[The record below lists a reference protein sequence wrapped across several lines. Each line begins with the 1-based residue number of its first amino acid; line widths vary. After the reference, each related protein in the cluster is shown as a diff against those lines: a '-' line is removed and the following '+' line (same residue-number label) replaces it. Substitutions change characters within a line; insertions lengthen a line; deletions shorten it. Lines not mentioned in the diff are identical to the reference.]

1 MDRKCKTGELLRTN
15 EVQIHP
21 HAGNESHEATART
34 VAVATERAYI
44 EFTLSLFGRPQS
56 DSRQATGAW
65 TPGKREMN
73 TLQLI
78 KARTVRNQ
86 AIETART
93 QMARAYRHQGH
104 TDRVHTPVGSKTK
117 VLRYR
122 GVAYEPIDPQQH
134 PSGGRELRYR
144 GVSYDVY

>member
-1 MDRKCKTGELLRTN
+1 
-15 EVQIHP
+15 
-21 HAGNESHEATART
+21 
-34 VAVATERAYI
+34 
-44 EFTLSLFGRPQS
+44 
-56 DSRQATGAW
+56 
-65 TPGKREMN
+65 MN

-86 AIETART
+86 AIETAKT
-93 QMARAYRHQGH
+93 EMARAFRQESH
-104 TDRVHTPVGSKTK
+104 TDRAHTPVRTKTK

-122 GVAYEPIDPQQH
+122 GVTYEPIDPQQH

>member
-1 MDRKCKTGELLRTN
+1 
-15 EVQIHP
+15 
-21 HAGNESHEATART
+21 
-34 VAVATERAYI
+34 
-44 EFTLSLFGRPQS
+44 
-56 DSRQATGAW
+56 
-65 TPGKREMN
+65 MN

-86 AIETART
+86 AIESART
-93 QMARAYRHQGH
+93 QMARAYHRQGH
-104 TDRVHTPVGSKTK
+104 TDRVHTPVGTKTK

-122 GVAYEPIDPQQH
+122 GVAYEQIDPQQH

>member
-21 HAGNESHEATART
+21 HAGNESNEATART
-34 VAVATERAYI
+34 VAVVTEWAYS

-65 TPGKREMN
+65 TPRKREMN

-93 QMARAYRHQGH
+93 QMARAFRHQGH
-104 TDRVHTPVGSKTK
+104 IDRVHTPVGVKAK

-122 GVAYEPIDPQQH
+122 GVTYQPGNGNQL
-134 PSGGRELRYR
+134 STGGRELRYR
-144 GVSYDVY
+144 GICYGIY

>member
-1 MDRKCKTGELLRTN
+1 MLTTAPRNGSKIVAFDTN
-15 EVQIHP
+15 V
-21 HAGNESHEATART
+21 SY
-34 VAVATERAYI
+34 AVS
-44 EFTLSLFGRPQS
+44 TLSLFN
-56 DSRQATGAW
+56 RQQPDPCQAKGAW
-65 TPGKREMN
+65 APRKREMN

-86 AIETART
+86 AIETAKT
-93 QMARAYRHQGH
+93 EMARAFRHGSH
-104 TDRVHTPVGSKTK
+104 TDRAHTPVGTKTK

-122 GVAYEPIDPQQH
+122 SITCVAIDPQQH

>member
-1 MDRKCKTGELLRTN
+1 ML
-15 EVQIHP
+15 
-21 HAGNESHEATART
+21 ARAPSKNKT
-34 VAVATERAYI
+34 VAVATKQSYGET
-44 EFTLSLFGRPQS
+44 TLGLFSRPQL
-56 DSRQATGAW
+56 DPRQATGAW
-65 TPGKREMN
+65 APRKTEMN

-122 GVAYEPIDPQQH
+122 GVAYEQIDQQQH

>member
-1 MDRKCKTGELLRTN
+1 
-15 EVQIHP
+15 
-21 HAGNESHEATART
+21 
-34 VAVATERAYI
+34 
-44 EFTLSLFGRPQS
+44 
-56 DSRQATGAW
+56 
-65 TPGKREMN
+65 MN

-93 QMARAYRHQGH
+93 QMARAYRRQGH
-104 TDRVHTPVGSKTK
+104 TDRVHTPVGTKTK
-117 VLRYR
+117 VLHYR
-122 GVAYEPIDPQQH
+122 GVAYEPIDQQQH

>member
-1 MDRKCKTGELLRTN
+1 
-15 EVQIHP
+15 
-21 HAGNESHEATART
+21 
-34 VAVATERAYI
+34 
-44 EFTLSLFGRPQS
+44 
-56 DSRQATGAW
+56 
-65 TPGKREMN
+65 MN

-93 QMARAYRHQGH
+93 QMARAYYHQGH

-122 GVAYEPIDPQQH
+122 GVAYEPIDTQQH

>member
-1 MDRKCKTGELLRTN
+1 
-15 EVQIHP
+15 
-21 HAGNESHEATART
+21 
-34 VAVATERAYI
+34 
-44 EFTLSLFGRPQS
+44 
-56 DSRQATGAW
+56 
-65 TPGKREMN
+65 MN

-78 KARTVRNQ
+78 KARTVHNQ

-93 QMARAYRHQGH
+93 HTARAYRQQGH
-104 TDRVHTPVGSKTK
+104 TDRAHTPVGSRTN

>member
-1 MDRKCKTGELLRTN
+1 MDRKCTTGELLRTKA
-15 EVQIHP
+15 VQIHP
-21 HAGNESHEATART
+21 HAGSELHEATGRT
-34 VAVATERAYI
+34 VAVVTEQAYS
-44 EFTLSLFGRPQS
+44 EFTLSLLSRPQS

-65 TPGKREMN
+65 TPRKREMN

-93 QMARAYRHQGH
+93 RMARAFRDQGH
-104 TDRVHTPVGSKTK
+104 IDRVHTPVGTKAK

-122 GVAYEPIDPQQH
+122 GVTYQPIDQQQH

>member
-1 MDRKCKTGELLRTN
+1 
-15 EVQIHP
+15 
-21 HAGNESHEATART
+21 
-34 VAVATERAYI
+34 
-44 EFTLSLFGRPQS
+44 
-56 DSRQATGAW
+56 
-65 TPGKREMN
+65 MN

-86 AIETART
+86 AIETTRT
-93 QMARAYRHQGH
+93 KMARAYRHQGH
-104 TDRVHTPVGSKTK
+104 TDQVHNPAGGKNK

-134 PSGGRELRYR
+134 PGGGRELRYR

>member
-1 MDRKCKTGELLRTN
+1 
-15 EVQIHP
+15 
-21 HAGNESHEATART
+21 
-34 VAVATERAYI
+34 
-44 EFTLSLFGRPQS
+44 
-56 DSRQATGAW
+56 
-65 TPGKREMN
+65 MN

-122 GVAYEPIDPQQH
+122 GVAYEPIDPNNTQAVGENCVTAASATTCTEANTAAMIEAGT
-134 PSGGRELRYR
+134 PPLFSWPLRVTKQ
-144 GVSYDVY
+144 G

>member
-1 MDRKCKTGELLRTN
+1 
-15 EVQIHP
+15 
-21 HAGNESHEATART
+21 
-34 VAVATERAYI
+34 
-44 EFTLSLFGRPQS
+44 
-56 DSRQATGAW
+56 
-65 TPGKREMN
+65 MN

-104 TDRVHTPVGSKTK
+104 TDQVHTPVGSKTK

-122 GVAYEPIDPQQH
+122 GVAYEQIDPQQH
-134 PSGGRELRYR
+134 PSGWRELRYR

>member
-1 MDRKCKTGELLRTN
+1 
-15 EVQIHP
+15 
-21 HAGNESHEATART
+21 
-34 VAVATERAYI
+34 
-44 EFTLSLFGRPQS
+44 
-56 DSRQATGAW
+56 
-65 TPGKREMN
+65 MN

-78 KARTVRNQ
+78 KARAVRTQ
-86 AIETART
+86 AIETARIE
-93 QMARAYRHQGH
+93 MAKAFRHPVH

-122 GVAYEPIDPQQH
+122 GVAYESIDQQQH

>member
-1 MDRKCKTGELLRTN
+1 
-15 EVQIHP
+15 
-21 HAGNESHEATART
+21 
-34 VAVATERAYI
+34 
-44 EFTLSLFGRPQS
+44 
-56 DSRQATGAW
+56 
-65 TPGKREMN
+65 MN

-93 QMARAYRHQGH
+93 QMARSYRHQCH
-104 TDRVHTPVGSKTK
+104 TDRAHTPVVRKTK

-122 GVAYEPIDPQQH
+122 GIAYEPINPQQH

>member
-1 MDRKCKTGELLRTN
+1 
-15 EVQIHP
+15 
-21 HAGNESHEATART
+21 
-34 VAVATERAYI
+34 
-44 EFTLSLFGRPQS
+44 
-56 DSRQATGAW
+56 
-65 TPGKREMN
+65 MN

-93 QMARAYRHQGH
+93 QMARAYRRQGH
-104 TDRVHTPVGSKTK
+104 TDRVHTPVGTKTK
-117 VLRYR
+117 ALRYR
-122 GVAYEPIDPQQH
+122 GVAYEPIDQQQH